1 MESYV
6 VRMRRQFHMY
16 PEVGFDLP
24 KTLATLRAELD
35 RLGVSYTEEY
45 GKSSIVATVNPEKNH
60 FTIGVRAD
68 IDALPIEE
76 LNDVPYKSRHE
87 GKMHACGHDAHT
99 AIALATLCRVW
110 EIRDQIGCCVK
121 FLFQAAEEYSPS
133 GAKLMVA
140 DGVMKDID
148 CIVGLHCDTN
158 FDPGEVA
165 ITPAEQNAT
174 SHGFMLDFYG
184 KSAHAALQQKG
195 VDANM
200 MAIRAA
206 IEIELM
212 LAKELDPKQPIV
224 FNIGAIHGGTTN
236 NIISDHCSMFCTLRT
251 WNDDTAAAVIGRI
264 KKIIECVA
272 ESAGGRATYT
282 QKKHYPIVHNHDKV
296 TACLRASAERA
307 LGAENVLPAGRGLG
321 GEDFSYFA
329 NEKPG
334 CLIHY
339 GCTPH
344 GQKNAPGVHNAHF
357 KLDEDA
363 MQYGVKVLMQFI
375 LDHQN
380 GIEF

>member
-35 RLGVSYTEEY
+35 RLGVSYTEED

-251 WNDDTAAAVIGRI
+251 WEDATEEQVIGNIKRI
-264 KKIIECVA
+264 INAVA
-272 ESAGGRATYT
+272 DLAGGTATFET
-282 QKKHYPIVHNHDKV
+282 VKHYPILYNNEVLTECVRK
-296 TACLRASAERA
+296 TARKM
-307 LGAENVLPAGRGLG
+307 LGEDHVFENMRGLG

-329 NEKPG
+329 REKPG
-334 CLIHY
+334 AFLRLGVRNIER
-339 GCTPH
+339 GLTIS
-344 GQKNAPGVHNAHF
+344 VHNGRF
-357 KLDEDA
+357 DLDEDA
-363 MQYGVKVLMQFI
+363 LQVGVDLFTQFI